1 MTTLLF
7 SPLTIR
13 GLTLRNRIVLSPML
27 TYSATNGYT
36 NDTHWAHYAKYAV
49 GGAGL
54 VFVESTK
61 IDPRG
66 CSTPRDL
73 GLWKDEFIPGM
84 RKITDIVKRYGA
96 AVGIQLGHSG
106 RKARRSVPWE
116 GRVPMAQCPGV
127 DHGEPWELIA
137 PSAIPHAKSYQAP
150 REMTH
155 DDIAELAEAWGQGAR
170 RAEEAGFDVLE
181 IHGAH
186 GYLIHQFLSA
196 TANQRTDRYGGPFEN
211 RMRFAIEV
219 VQNVRRHWPEQKP
232 LFLRVS
238 AIDETDWTIEDSI
251 ALARALKEHGVD
263 VIDCS
268 AGGMSDTAPSN
279 NPVGYGYQVKFANAI
294 RNNAGVM
301 TMAVGLIVHADQ
313 AEAILQAGE
322 ADLIALGRELLVN
335 PNWPMDA
342 ALKLGVAKP
351 YEHLPPVYGYYLER
365 RKRGFNELAHSTAQ
379 SGIGARDSAERSQR
393 MTSEQAS

>member
-1 MTTLLF
+1 
-7 SPLTIR
+7 
-13 GLTLRNRIVLSPML
+13 
-27 TYSATNGYT
+27 
-36 NDTHWAHYAKYAV
+36 
-49 GGAGL
+49 
-54 VFVESTK
+54 
-61 IDPRG
+61 
-66 CSTPRDL
+66 
-73 GLWKDEFIPGM
+73 
-84 RKITDIVKRYGA
+84 
-96 AVGIQLGHSG
+96 
-106 RKARRSVPWE
+106 
-116 GRVPMAQCPGV
+116 
-127 DHGEPWELIA
+127 HGEPWELIG
-137 PSAIPHAKSYQAP
+137 PSPIAHADSYQAP

-196 TANQRTDRYGGPFEN
+196 TANKRADRYGGPFEN

-219 VQNVRRHWPEQKP
+219 VQNVRRHWPEHKP

-251 ALARALKEHGVD
+251 ALARVLKEHGVD

-294 RNNAGVM
+294 RRHAGVM

-313 AEAILQAGE
+313 AEAILQAKE
-322 ADLIALGRELLVN
+322 ADLVALGRELLVN

-342 ALKLGVAKP
+342 ALKLGVSKP
-351 YEHLPPVYGYYLER
+351 YEQLPPVYGYYLER
-365 RKRGFNELAHSTAQ
+365 RKRSFKDLQHSTAQAGVHAHSTA
-379 SGIGARDSAERSQR
+379 E
-393 MTSEQAS
+393 